1 MVGGVVAAHMVITV
15 EGEVDMV
22 AAEAT
27 QAIAPQGGGVVV
39 TVEGMAAAAAAVAAL
54 GEGMAL
60 VTHRR
65 TSVHCC
71 E

>member
-39 TVEGMAAAAAAVAAL
+39 TVEGMAAAVAAL